1 MNHSSVSDIE
11 LSECK
16 KSLLVKFAQNE
27 HSTLHPISHLM
38 FAGSGATTQLNK
50 FRLSNAPDSVT
61 SALTSET
68 VDISDVMKSEDGV
81 RRVLEAIDENG
92 FAFVS
97 GLEHTEQCTKDVL
110 NRIGFMQNTIF
121 GDFWSFTV
129 DTESSAE
136 RLQHADTAYTV
147 RTKDECFVHCFL
159 ILWQGL
165 AIEPHTDG
173 SYALEPPGFCSFLSV

>member
-1 MNHSSVSDIE
+1 MCDVE
-11 LSECK
+11 LSDCK
-16 KSLLVKFAQNE
+16 KNVIVKYVNKE
-27 HSTLHPISHLM
+27 HPTFHPINHLM

-50 FRLSNAPDSVT
+50 FRLSTPVA
-61 SALTSET
+61 SAESLTSLE
-68 VDISDVMKSEDGV
+68 IPMSDVMQSELGV

-97 GLEHTEQCTKDVL
+97 GLEHTEECTKSVL

-147 RTKDECFVHCFL
+147 
-159 ILWQGL
+159 
-165 AIEPHTDG
+165 
-173 SYALEPPGFCSFLSV
+173 